1 MEDIATL
8 PVAVQRHVHEFRIRF
23 SDIDSQGHVNNCRFL
38 TYLEDARL
46 EMFHADPVRN
56 GEPPVR
62 GMVIAR
68 HEIDYRRPLMFDIEP
83 LRVETWVTEAG
94 AASFRLAYEVRD
106 DEHVYATAASLI
118 VAYDVEAVRPRR
130 FTRQERDYIGRYLQQ
145 AP

>member
-23 SDIDSQGHVNNCRFL
+23 GDIDSQGHVNNCRFL

-68 HEIDYRRPLMFDIEP
+68 HEIDYLRPLTFGIEP
-83 LRVETWVTEAG
+83 IRVETWVTEAG
-94 AASFRLAYEVRD
+94 AVSFRLAYEVRD
-106 DEHVYATAASLI
+106 DEHVYATATSLV

-130 FTRQERDYIGRYLQQ
+130 FTRQERERIGRYLHQ